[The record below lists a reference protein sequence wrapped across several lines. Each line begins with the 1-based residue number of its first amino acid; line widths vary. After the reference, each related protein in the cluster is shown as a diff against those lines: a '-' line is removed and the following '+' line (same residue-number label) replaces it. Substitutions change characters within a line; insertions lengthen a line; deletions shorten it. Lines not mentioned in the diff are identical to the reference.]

1 MEIKLEFDKTTSRLS
16 GNPFGK
22 KVYSEQ
28 VEKYYKDYSE
38 QLILVFPDH
47 ITKVA
52 SSFSQGFFTLLVAE
66 IGYEGINE
74 KVTIKAGSNKVAEE
88 IMRRIR

>member
-28 VEKYYKDYSE
+28 VEKQYKDYTE

-47 ITKVA
+47 IKNVA
-52 SSFSQGFFTLLVAE
+52 SSFVQGFFTLLVAE

-74 KVTIKAGSNKVAEE
+74 MVTIKAGNKRIAEK
-88 IMRRIR
+88 IMERIH